1 MKIYLTLLF
10 FCSYLISGQA
20 CASGF
25 AGHYDASNWTQS
37 IDGGLIDISSVPL
50 SISLTSS
57 NDASGEINKFQDFT
71 ISAETS
77 GTVSFNWSYLTLDTD
92 GSSNDDFG
100 WLLNGVFTKISDSDG
115 TNNQSETFSATVAA
129 GDIFGFRAYS
139 LDSLGGAATTTI
151 SQFAAPVPLPTAV
164 WLFGSGLLGF
174 LWQAKRKNH
183 IL

>member
-1 MKIYLTLLF
+1 
-10 FCSYLISGQA
+10 
-20 CASGF
+20 
-25 AGHYDASNWTQS
+25 
-37 IDGGLIDISSVPL
+37 
-50 SISLTSS
+50 
-57 NDASGEINKFQDFT
+57 
-71 ISAETS
+71 
-77 GTVSFNWSYLTLDTD
+77 
-92 GSSNDDFG
+92 
-100 WLLNGVFTKISDSDG
+100 VFTKISDSDG